1 MAKIA
6 TRGPLAGQE
15 LEVIGD
21 RLKKRL
27 RGGLPQVSRRG
38 FFGGFAGLAAVAA
51 AATIPGRGPSVA
63 ALGLVPEDL
72 PEKRYRAAFS
82 EIGFACSWCV
92 RGADTATFFGDLLG
106 VEVTVY
112 DGQLSADKQ
121 RQDIEDMAGKE
132 WDFVAIH
139 PLAINNYV
147 DPVRE
152 MIGKGIPVVDMDTKL
167 ADDLNELGVL
177 TFLEPDNIYMGET
190 MSKALFD
197 AIGGEGQVIHTQGAL
212 THTGA
217 QGRAQ
222 GFANV
227 LNQYPGIEVVD
238 EQPADWDI
246 NKTAAIWT
254 DLLSRFPNVKGGY
267 FHNDDMA
274 LAAYSVV
281 EQQGL
286 ADQIKMVGIDGM
298 QPAAAAVRD
307 GKLVGSVI
315 NPTGRIHG
323 GAMWAG
329 YLTVNESDRSEGGVP
344 KFVRT
349 DGGPITADNA
359 DGFIWLGDNL
369 LI

>member
-1 MAKIA
+1 MAE
-6 TRGPLAGQE
+6 RGPLAGQP
-15 LEVIGD
+15 LEQIGD
-21 RLKKRL
+21 RLKRRLKRDD
-27 RGGLPQVSRRG
+27 LPLSRRG
-38 FFGGFAGLAAVAA
+38 FFGGFAALAALAA
-51 AATIPGRGPSVA
+51 AAKVEGRGPSIA
-63 ALGLVPEDL
+63 KLGLLPEDL
-72 PEKRYRAAFS
+72 PEKRFRAAYS
-82 EIGFACSWCV
+82 EIGMACSWCV
-92 RGADTATFFGDLLG
+92 RGAETATFFGDLLG

-121 RQDIEDMAGKE
+121 RQDIEDIAGKD

-152 MIGKGIPVVDMDTKL
+152 IIAKGTPVVDMDTKL
-167 ADDLNELGVL
+167 ADDLDALGAL

-190 MSKALFD
+190 MAKALFD
-197 AIGGEGQVIHTQGAL
+197 AIGGEGEVIHTQGAL

-222 GFANV
+222 GFRNV
-227 LNQYPGIEVVD
+227 LEQYPGIQVVD
-238 EQPADWDI
+238 ETPADWDI

-254 DLLSRFPNVKGGY
+254 DLLSRFPNVKGGF

-286 ADQIKMVGIDGM
+286 TDQIKMIGIDGM
-298 QPAAAAVRD
+298 QPACAAGRD
-307 GKLVGSVI
+307 GKLIASVI

-323 GAMWAG
+323 GAMWTA
-329 YLTVNESDRSEGGVP
+329 YLTITESDKHQGGVP
-344 KFVRT
+344 KFIRT
-349 DGGPITADNA
+349 DGGPITPDNA
-359 DGFIWLGDNL
+359 EGFIWLGDNL
-369 LI
+369 QI

>member
-1 MAKIA
+1 MIGPRHRREPLTSKEVDA
-6 TRGPLAGQE
+6 TVHKL
-15 LEVIGD
+15 
-21 RLKKRL
+21 
-27 RGGLPQVSRRG
+27 SRRG
-38 FFGGFAGLAAVAA
+38 FAGGFAGLTALAA
-51 AATIPGRGPSVA
+51 AAGLGLRGVSPSQA
-63 ALGLVPEDL
+63 AANALGIVPEDL
-72 PEKRYRAAFS
+72 PAKTLRAAFS

-92 RGADTATFFGDLLG
+92 RGADTAKFFGDLLG

-121 RQDIEDMAGKE
+121 RQDIEDIAGKE

-139 PLAINNYV
+139 PLAINQYV
-147 DPVRE
+147 DPVTE
-152 MIGKGIPVVDMDTKL
+152 MISKGIPVIDMDTKL
-167 ADDLNELGVL
+167 ADDLDSLGIV

-190 MSKALFD
+190 MAKALFD
-197 AIGGEGQVIHTQGAL
+197 AIGGEGEVIHTQGAL

-222 GFANV
+222 GFQNV
-227 LNQYPGIEVVD
+227 LASYPGIQVVD

-246 NKTAAIWT
+246 NKTASIWQ
-254 DLLSRFPNVKGGY
+254 DLLSRFPDVKGGY

-274 LAAYSVV
+274 LAAYSII
-281 EQQGL
+281 EG
-286 ADQIKMVGIDGM
+286 AGKTEQIKVVGIDGM
-298 QPAAAAVRD
+298 QPAAEAVRD

-329 YLTVNESDRSEGGVP
+329 YLSATQSDKHQGGIP
-344 KFVRT
+344 KFIRT
-349 DGGPITADNA
+349 DGGPITKENA
-359 DGFIWLGDNL
+359 EGFIWLGDNL

>member
-1 MAKIA
+1 MEKVA
-6 TRGPLAGQE
+6 TKGPLAGQE
-15 LEVIGD
+15 LEAVGE
-21 RLKKRL
+21 RVKKGLR
-27 RGGLPQVSRRG
+27 RGGLGVNRRG
-38 FFGGFAGLAAVAA
+38 FFAGFAGLAALAA
-51 AATIPGRGPSVA
+51 AATVPGRGPSVA
-63 ALGLVPEDL
+63 ALGLQPEDL
-72 PEKRYRAAFS
+72 PEKRFRAAYS

-92 RGADTATFFGDLLG
+92 RGADTARFFGDLLG
-106 VEVTVY
+106 VQVEVF
-112 DGQLSADKQ
+112 DGQLSAEKQ
-121 RQDIEDMAGKE
+121 RQDIEQIAGQQ

-139 PLAINNYV
+139 PLAINQYV

-152 MIGKGIPVVDMDTKL
+152 MIAGGTPVVDMDTKL
-167 ADDLNELGVL
+167 ADDLDGLGVL

-190 MSKALFD
+190 MATALFE
-197 AIGGEGQVIHTQGAL
+197 AMGGQGQVIHTQGAL

-222 GFANV
+222 GFRNI
-227 LNQYPGIEVVD
+227 LPNYPEIEVVD

-246 NKTAAIWT
+246 NKTAQIWT
-254 DLLSRFPNVKGGY
+254 DLLSRFPDVGGGF

-286 ADQIKMVGIDGM
+286 AEQVKMIGIDGM
-298 QPAAAAVRD
+298 QPACEAVRD
-307 GKLVGSVI
+307 GKLIASVI

-329 YLTVNESDRSEGGVP
+329 YLTITESDRHPNGVP
-344 KFVRT
+344 KFIRT

>member
-1 MAKIA
+1 MGNIA
-6 TRGPLAGQE
+6 ERGPLAGQE
-15 LEVIGD
+15 LEQIGD
-21 RLKKRL
+21 RLKKTL
-27 RGGLPQVSRRG
+27 KKETLGLSRRG
-38 FFGGFAGLAAVAA
+38 FFGGFAGLAALAA
-51 AATIPGRGPSVA
+51 AARVGTGGPSVA

-92 RGADTATFFGDLLG
+92 RGGDTAAFFGDLLG

-121 RQDIEDMAGKE
+121 RLDIEDIAGKE
-132 WDFVAIH
+132 FDFVAIH

-152 MIGKGIPVVDMDTKL
+152 IIAKGTPVVDMDTKL
-167 ADDLNELGVL
+167 ADDLDALGVL

-197 AIGGEGQVIHTQGAL
+197 AIGGQGKVVHTQGAL

-222 GFANV
+222 GFQNV
-227 LNQYPGIEVVD
+227 LAQYPGIEVVD

-254 DLLSRFPNVKGGY
+254 DLLSRVPDIKGGY

-286 ADQIKMVGIDGM
+286 ADQIKMIGIDAM
-298 QPAAAAVRD
+298 QPACQAVLD
-307 GKLVGSVI
+307 GKLIATVI

-329 YLTVNESDRSEGGVP
+329 YLTVDQSDKHQGGIP
-344 KFVRT
+344 KFIRT
-349 DGGPITADNA
+349 DGGPVTPDNA
-359 DGFIWLGDNL
+359 AGYIWLGDNL

>member
-1 MAKIA
+1 MIGPRDRREPL
-6 TRGPLAGQE
+6 TRKEIDTAVHKLT
-15 LEVIGD
+15 
-21 RLKKRL
+21 
-27 RGGLPQVSRRG
+27 RRG
-38 FFGGFAGLAAVAA
+38 FSGGFAGLAALAAVAGLGSKGVSPSQAA
-51 AATIPGRGPSVA
+51 ANV
-63 ALGLVPEDL
+63 LGVLPQDL
-72 PEKRYRAAFS
+72 PAKTLRAAYS

-92 RGADTATFFGDLLG
+92 RGADTAKFFGDLLG

-121 RQDIEDMAGKE
+121 RQDIEDIAGKD

-147 DPVRE
+147 DPVKE
-152 MIGKGIPVVDMDTKL
+152 IIAKGTPVVDMDTKL
-167 ADDLNELGVL
+167 ADDLEGLGVL

-190 MSKALFD
+190 MAKALFD
-197 AIGGEGQVIHTQGAL
+197 AIGGEGEVIHTQGAL

-217 QGRAQ
+217 QGRAK
-222 GFANV
+222 GFHNV
-227 LNQYPGIEVVD
+227 LANYPNIKVVD
-238 EQPADWDI
+238 ETPADWDI
-246 NKTAAIWT
+246 NKAAALWT
-254 DLLSRFPNVKGGY
+254 DLLSRNPNVKGGY

-286 ADQIKMVGIDGM
+286 TDQIKMIGIDGM
-298 QPAAAAVRD
+298 QPACAAVRD
-307 GKLVGSVI
+307 GKLIASVI

-329 YLTVNESDRSEGGVP
+329 YLTITKSDKHEGGIP
-344 KFVRT
+344 KFIRT
-349 DGGPITADNA
+349 DGGPITKDNA
-359 DGFIWLGDNL
+359 EGFIWLGDNL

>member
-1 MAKIA
+1 MGEIA

-15 LEVIGD
+15 LEQIGD
-21 RLKKRL
+21 RLKRQLKRDRL
-27 RGGLPQVSRRG
+27 RLSRRRC
-38 FFGGFAGLAAVAA
+38 FGGFAGLAALAA
-51 AATIPGRGPSVA
+51 AATVPGRGPSVK
-63 ALGLVPEDL
+63 ALGLLPEDL
-72 PEKRYRAAFS
+72 PAKTLRAAYS

-112 DGQLSADKQ
+112 DGQLSVDKQ

-139 PLAINNYV
+139 PLAINGYV

-167 ADDLNELGVL
+167 ADDLDALGVL

-217 QGRAQ
+217 QGRAK
-222 GFANV
+222 GFQNMLAS
-227 LNQYPGIEVVD
+227 YPGIEVVD
-238 EQPADWDI
+238 ETPADWDI
-246 NKTAAIWT
+246 NKAAAIWQ
-254 DLLSRFPNVKGGY
+254 DLLSRFPDVKGGY

-281 EQQGL
+281 EGAGKAEQV
-286 ADQIKMVGIDGM
+286 KMIGIDAM
-298 QPAAAAVRD
+298 QPACQAVLD
-307 GKLVGSVI
+307 GKLIATVI

-329 YLTVNESDRSEGGVP
+329 YLTVDQSDKHQGGIP
-344 KFVRT
+344 KFIRT
-349 DGGPITADNA
+349 DGGPVTPDNA
-359 DGFIWLGDNL
+359 AGYIWLGDNL